1 MRFRLTGFGCE
12 TKATLSSSTSV
23 DVFRSRGDMVFVAE
37 YGSSIQ
43 WKTNI
48 DTSND
53 RNCFRLYC
61 DGLSMGNTMAIYRLL
76 GVLRVAWENSSRIFP
91 CV

>member
-1 MRFRLTGFGCE
+1 MRFDFGCGIEDEALRFRLTGFGCE

-61 DGLSMGNTMAIYRLL
+61 DGRWGILWHYTD
-76 GVLRVAWENSSRIFP
+76 
-91 CV
+91 C